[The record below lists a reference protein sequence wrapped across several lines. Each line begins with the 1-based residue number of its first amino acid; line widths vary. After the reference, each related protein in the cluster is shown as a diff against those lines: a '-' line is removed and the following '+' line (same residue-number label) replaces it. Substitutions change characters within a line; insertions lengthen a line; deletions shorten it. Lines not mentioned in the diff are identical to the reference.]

1 MEHIAPHNLPPEFQ
15 LTKIMEMEI
24 GNYFFYGNVVIVE
37 AKEGIVLSY
46 KKDLSIVLLIL
57 NITEG
62 KPWVYISN
70 RVNSYSIKPLDYK
83 YLNKVPSLK
92 ALGVVNYTDAGNLNS
107 DLEAKFCKKPF
118 QRFENLTQAVLW
130 GKGFL

>member
-1 MEHIAPHNLPPEFQ
+1 MENNPQHNLPPEFQ

-37 AKEGIVLSY
+37 AKEGIMLSY
-46 KKDLSIVLLIL
+46 KKDLSVILLIL
-57 NITEG
+57 NITKG

-70 RVNSYSIKPLDYK
+70 RINSYAIQPLDYK

-92 ALGVVNYTDAGNLNS
+92 ALGVVNYSEAGYLIS
-107 DLEAKFCKKPF
+107 ELEAKFCKKPYGVYHSLI
-118 QRFENLTQAVLW
+118 EAVTW

>member
-1 MEHIAPHNLPPEFQ
+1 MEQISQHKLPPEFQ

-37 AKEGIVLSY
+37 AKEGIMLSY
-46 KKDLSIVLLIL
+46 KKDLSVILLIQ

-70 RVNSYSIKPLDYK
+70 RVNSYSIQPLDYK

-92 ALGVVNYTDAGNLNS
+92 ALGVVNFSEVGYLNS
-107 DLEAKFCKKPF
+107 ELEAKFCKKPF
-118 QRFENLTQAVLW
+118 QMFYNLNEAVIW
-130 GKGFL
+130 GKTYL